1 MITDEQIL
9 WTVFGATILLLLAL
23 DLGVFHRGPREIG
36 VKEALIWSMIWIGVA
51 LVFNVIVYLWMGSEA
66 ALQFATGYIIERALS
81 FDNLFVFLLIFSYFK
96 VPSLHQ
102 YRVLFW
108 GIVAAL
114 ILRGIFVISGI
125 ELIERF
131 HWLIYV
137 FGAFLILTGIKIAFQ
152 GEKEA
157 DLGKNPLLRLCRR
170 FLPTTEQY
178 HGESFFVIREGRLLA
193 TPLFLV
199 LLVVETSDIIFAL
212 DSVPA
217 ILGITLDPFIVYT
230 SNVFS
235 ILGLR
240 ALYFALAGCLMI
252 FHYLSH
258 GVTIILIFVGVKMLL
273 TGFYEVP
280 AEIALG
286 VVALVLLASIL
297 LSILRPH
304 GMREQAAGKRFI

>member
-1 MITDEQIL
+1 
-9 WTVFGATILLLLAL
+9 
-23 DLGVFHRGPREIG
+23 
-36 VKEALIWSMIWIGVA
+36 MIWIGVA

-96 VPSLHQ
+96 VPALHQ

-152 GEKEA
+152 GDKEA
-157 DLGKNPLLRLCRR
+157 DLGRNPFLRLCRR
-170 FLPTTEQY
+170 FLPTTEHY

-199 LLVVETSDIIFAL
+199 LLVVEASDIIFAL

-217 ILGITLDPFIVYT
+217 ILGITLNPFIVYT

-258 GVTIILIFVGVKMLL
+258 GITIILIFVGTKMLL

-297 LSILRPH
+297 LSILKPH
-304 GMREQAAGKRFI
+304 GESHEQAAGKRPI